1 MRKARIMLVDD
12 DDEIQS
18 TYGIMLEN
26 CGYDVVP
33 ASNAFEAVSPSRQ
46 DGIDLVILDFNL
58 SDSNP
63 LAQGL
68 SVLTHLWEDPN
79 FLAPV
84 ILHSGFGDSPLFKVQ
99 LQRLEESFPDRS
111 VAANVVKSPDPGNLL
126 KAVSSVL
133 EKIDEGLAGVSVP
146 QATLEVYE
154 RPSSYSAVRTEF
166 EEAIDDFFSLS
177 EERVDES
184 LDLLR
189 NFQEANRKAAW
200 NQIYRHIHT
209 IKGEAALIGFEAVQ
223 TFCHSLENLLSLTRT
238 NASSNGE
245 RRDLVEKCLGTLS
258 DLLCVSSGKE
268 TDFSGESISFEEL
281 QGRAVRLTEALHNA
295 SRGRN

>member
-26 CGYDVVP
+26 CGYEVVP
-33 ASNAFEAVSPSRQ
+33 ASNAYEAVSPSRQ
-46 DGIDLVILDFNL
+46 ESIDLVILDFNL
-58 SDSNP
+58 SNNP

-84 ILHSGFGDSPLFKVQ
+84 ILHTGFGDSPLFKAQVE
-99 LQRLEESFPDRS
+99 RIEESFPDRC
-111 VAANVVKSPDPGNLL
+111 VAASVVKSSDPSRLL
-126 KAVSSVL
+126 NAVSSVL

-154 RPSSYSAVRTEF
+154 RPSSYSAARKEF
-166 EEAIDDFFSLS
+166 EETIDEFFSIS

-189 NFQEANRKAAW
+189 NFEDDNRKAAW

-223 TFCHSLENLLSLTRT
+223 TFCHSLENLLSLTR
-238 NASSNGE
+238 NANSSNGE

-258 DLLCVSSGKE
+258 DLLYVSSGKE
-268 TDFSGESISFEEL
+268 TDFSGEAISFEEL